1 MPYRSKRPVPVRVD
15 AYILD
20 SLMPDLVG
28 HDRRPS
34 AFLVYL
40 LLWRH
45 AHGSGASTLALALED
60 LAELSGL
67 SKRTVQ
73 DALRWLAHRRLITV
87 RRDGPTEVGR
97 FTVLE
102 PWKRS

>member
-1 MPYRSKRPVPVRVD
+1 MPHLRLDS
-15 AYILD
+15 YILD
-20 SLMPDLVG
+20 TLMPDLVG

-34 AFLVYL
+34 AFLLYL
-40 LLWRH
+40 LLWRRT
-45 AHGSGASTLALALED
+45 HGAGDKTAAIALED
-60 LAELSGL
+60 LAELAGL

-73 DALRWLAHRRLITV
+73 GNLRWLRSRRLITI
-87 RRDGPTEVGR
+87 RRDAPTDVGR

>member
-1 MPYRSKRPVPVRVD
+1 MPAVRVD
-15 AYILD
+15 AYVID
-20 SLMPDLVG
+20 TLMPDLVG

-34 AFLVYL
+34 AFVIYL
-40 LLWRH
+40 LLWRRT
-45 AHGSGASTLALALED
+45 HGAGSASTCEIALED

-73 DALRWLAHRRLITV
+73 DALRWLQHRRLIAV
-87 RRDGPTEVGR
+87 RRGGPTDVGR

-102 PWKRS
+102 TWRRG

>member
-1 MPYRSKRPVPVRVD
+1 MPYQAKRLVPVRVD
-15 AYILD
+15 PYVLD
-20 SLMPDLVG
+20 TLMPDLVG

-34 AFLVYL
+34 AFVVYL
-40 LLWRH
+40 LLWRQT
-45 AHGSGASTLALALED
+45 HGSGASTLELALED
-60 LAELSGL
+60 LAERSGL

>member
-1 MPYRSKRPVPVRVD
+1 MD
-15 AYILD
+15 AHILD
-20 SLMPDLVG
+20 TLMPDLVG

-34 AFLVYL
+34 AFLLYL
-40 LLWRH
+40 LMWRQT
-45 AHGSGASTLALALED
+45 HGAGTASLDIALED

-73 DALRWLAHRRLITV
+73 DSLRWLAHRRLVTV
-87 RRDGPTEVGR
+87 RRGGPTDVGT